1 MPFPKVK
8 SRRLALTALAVA
20 LGAGISVSALAD
32 STVVRSTGP
41 SAAKYPIGK
50 KFKSGE
56 RVELVAG
63 DRLVL
68 MEKGTT
74 RTLAKPGTFNAT
86 GPVQISQNMS
96 TTVTRMISKGGTG
109 RSRGGF
115 TRGPGDTMAVA
126 AAEMRAP
133 NVWLLDY
140 RQGGTFCVAD
150 PATLL
155 LWRPDMAA
163 DQLLTIDAGKGAGA
177 KSETVALI
185 TGANFRK
192 WPTDTVPVQY
202 DMDYQLS
209 GAGLANPVTV
219 RFKALTAM
227 PESAD
232 EAVSSLL
239 KNGCGGQLERLVD
252 AMSEAEVAGGI

>member
-1 MPFPKVK
+1 MPFPE
-8 SRRLALTALAVA
+8 STPRRVALAALAVA
-20 LGAGISVSALAD
+20 LGAGFSVSAAAD
-32 STVVRSTGP
+32 SMVVRSTGP

-50 KFKSGE
+50 KFKPGE
-56 RVELVAG
+56 RVTLVAG

-74 RTLAKPGTFNAT
+74 RTLAKPGTVPAT

-115 TRGPGDTMAVA
+115 TRGPGDAPAIA
-126 AAEMRAP
+126 AADMRAP
-133 NVWLLDY
+133 NMWLLDY

-163 DQLLTIDAGKGAGA
+163 DTLLKIEAGKGATTSA
-177 KSETVALI
+177 DTVALVA
-185 TGANFRK
+185 GANYRK
-192 WPTDTVPVQY
+192 WPTDTLPVRY
-202 DMDYQLS
+202 DVDYQMS
-209 GAGLANPVTV
+209 GAGLAKPVAV
-219 RFKALTAM
+219 RFKAIEAM

-232 EAVSSLL
+232 EAVGTLMA
-239 KNGCGGQLERLVD
+239 KGCSGQLDRLVD
-252 AMSEAEVAGGI
+252 AMADAEVPGGN